1 MVACD
6 YDGQELR
13 LLAAFAGDPQLT
25 KEVLSGDLHG
35 KLAGAL
41 WGPNYTDQQRSWTKN
56 ALYAFCYGGGAEQVA
71 KTAHRPEGEAEKA
84 MRVALP
90 GMLRV
95 YDRLHKVVL
104 RRQEED
110 GVAWAKTL
118 GGRQVAAPK
127 SKLYVIGNY
136 LQQGSGADI
145 LKMAMDRLCTAGLE
159 DYITLPI
166 HDEILFSLP
175 PEIEGA
181 EVAKIMETEFRGV
194 PFSVHASKRGP
205 SWGAVV

>member
-1 MVACD
+1 
-6 YDGQELR
+6 
-13 LLAAFAGDPQLT
+13 
-25 KEVLSGDLHG
+25 
-35 KLAGAL
+35 
-41 WGPNYTDQQRSWTKN
+41 
-56 ALYAFCYGGGAEQVA
+56 
-71 KTAHRPEGEAEKA
+71 

-110 GVAWAKTL
+110 GVAWARTL